1 LNYFC
6 SLLDSNNLSGEIPQS
21 LFKIP
26 KYNFTA
32 NNLSCGGTFPQ
43 PCVTESSP
51 SGDSSSRKTGII
63 AGVVSG
69 IAVILLGFFFF
80 FFCKD
85 KHKGYKRDVFVDV
98 AGL

>member
-1 LNYFC
+1 MLA
-6 SLLDSNNLSGEIPQS
+6 LI
-21 LFKIP
+21 
-26 KYNFTA
+26 
-32 NNLSCGGTFPQ
+32 
-43 PCVTESSP
+43 
-51 SGDSSSRKTGII
+51 GDSSSRKTGII